1 MKHSVGILVHS
12 AAVVAVVAAV
22 FSSCFSFEEPE
33 KKNNEIFKYQYQRII
48 DTCYG

>member
-33 KKNNEIFKYQYQRII
+33 KKTMKFLNASIKLQCTPFA
-48 DTCYG
+48 T